1 MLTQHLTRR
10 SLVRSTG
17 LFTLAAAA
25 GLAGCAPTNEGLA
38 EDSPVANEQGYISG
52 AGVITQL
59 PPQEREE
66 PIELA
71 GEYTTGEAFDLA
83 SWRGSPVVLNL
94 WYAACPPC
102 RTEAPALQANY
113 ERFHDEGVQFL
124 GLNVR
129 DGAAAADA
137 FSETFDLTFPSM
149 LDKEGRGV
157 MALNNVLPPQ
167 AVPSTVVLDAQGRP
181 AARVVGAVSDST
193 LKALLTDVLNEDP

>member
-1 MLTQHLTRR
+1 M
-10 SLVRSTG
+10 
-17 LFTLAAAA
+17 
-25 GLAGCAPTNEGLA
+25 
-38 EDSPVANEQGYISG
+38 
-52 AGVITQL
+52 ITQL
-59 PPQEREE
+59 SAQERGE
-66 PIELA
+66 PIELD

-137 FSETFDLTFPSM
+137 FSKTFDLTFPSM
-149 LDKEGRGV
+149 LDTEGRGV
-157 MALNNVLPPQ
+157 MALNSILPPQ
-167 AVPSTVVLDAQGRP
+167 AVPSTVILDTQGRP

-193 LKALLTDVLNEDP
+193 LTALLTDVLNEDP